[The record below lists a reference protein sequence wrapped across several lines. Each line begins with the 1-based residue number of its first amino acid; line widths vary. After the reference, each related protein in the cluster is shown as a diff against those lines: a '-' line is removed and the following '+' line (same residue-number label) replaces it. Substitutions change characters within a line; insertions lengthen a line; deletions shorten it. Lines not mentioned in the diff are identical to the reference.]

1 MKMTLQPPTGSGYY
15 WWTNGGENTPTIL
28 NVRRGYID
36 KKLYAENGE
45 YSFTVSDSP
54 VIIEEKDDEYDC
66 GKVFTHEG
74 KDYYYGT
81 ELWAGPIELPEING
95 EFVKPDSF

>member
-1 MKMTLQPPTGSGYY
+1 MTLQPPTGSGYY
-15 WWTNGGENTPTIL
+15 WWTNGGEHTPTIL
-28 NVRRGYID
+28 NVRRGYVD
-36 KKLYAENGE
+36 KKLYAENAE

-54 VIIEEKDDEYDC
+54 VIGEEEEFEDDRYV
-66 GKVFTHEG
+66 VFTHEG
-74 KDYYYGT
+74 KDYYHGT